1 MLSHIGKR
9 GVAVATTVFMIG
21 SLILSTPKIVNAEEV
36 KVGTPIQLEYDRNN
50 TYENY
55 LNAHK
60 SAPSPKKEIAVKG
73 VDFKNFE
80 NTQLKV
86 VDEYMGRKKVLY
98 WDSKTSSIEWNVDV
112 SEEGFYNI
120 CLSYNAALEAKNDIE
135 LKLEVNGGLPFNE
148 AANNRLARI
157 WKDTTGILQDDRGN
171 DLRPKLEQTAK
182 WIEYNLKDKDGFN
195 GGDFKVYF
203 KKGMNT
209 IKLTSNGE
217 PMYLDYI
224 KLYQGNDIKT
234 YKEVSEQY
242 KSKNYK
248 EASGEPIK
256 FQAEKAGLRSSS
268 VLNTGYDRSTSA
280 TEPSDVSKIRMNT
293 INPNFWKESGQW
305 ISWNFDVP
313 ESGLYKIGI
322 KYRQNVTPGFFS
334 SRTIKLDGQV
344 PFKELEAVK
353 FGYSTNWGVKV
364 LGDDNPYLIYLEKGS
379 HELTMEATLGDMTD
393 IIRGL
398 QDDTFQLNQ
407 LYRNIIMISGTTPDT
422 LRDYQF
428 EKWIPGLVDQ
438 LNSIATSLE
447 EKKKTFDK
455 VSGNSGSDTAFL
467 STFAYQLKDLAKDPA
482 TIATRLD
489 KFKANLGSLSA
500 LLLKVTNQPLE
511 LDYFVVSPPNN
522 KMPSPKAGFLQSI
535 SYSVKTFFT
544 SFTEDYNVISSK
556 KDESK
561 RSVKVWV
568 GLGRDQVGV
577 LKNMINDEF
586 TPKTGINIELEL
598 VQGSLIEATLA
609 GRGPDVALQVGQTE
623 PINFALRGAV
633 TDLKQFKDF
642 DEVSKR
648 FYSSALTPFE
658 FRNKCYGLPDVQT
671 FDMLFYRKDVLQ
683 QLGLGIPQT
692 WEQLNQMIPILQE
705 KKMSIGITQG
715 LFPTLLFQRDGKYF
729 KDDLKA
735 VNFDSE
741 EAKDAFK
748 QLTDYFVRYDFP
760 LAFEAQNRFRTG
772 ETPLMVQPYSFYQQL
787 AVAAPEIKGLWDM
800 APVPGT
806 KSSNGNINRATSS
819 TISACVMFEK
829 TKDKD
834 AAWEF
839 MKWFTSTEVQ
849 AEYGRELE
857 AIMGPSAR
865 YTTANKEA
873 FKLLPWTKEQQ
884 QTLIS
889 QWDQVKAIPQTPGS
903 YYVDRGFQNAF
914 RDAAISHENPY
925 EKLSYWTREINH
937 EIERKFKE
945 FGLD

>member
-21 SLILSTPKIVNAEEV
+21 SLILSTPKIVNAEEAI
-36 KVGTPIQLEYDRNN
+36 VGKPIQFEYDRNN
-50 TYENY
+50 TYESY

-60 SAPSPKKEIAVKG
+60 GATSPKKEITVKG
-73 VDFKNFE
+73 VDFIAS
-80 NTQLKV
+80 QDVQAKV
-86 VDEYMGRKKVLY
+86 LEEYMGRKKVLY
-98 WDSKTSSIEWNVDV
+98 WDSKINSLEWNVEV
-112 SEEGFYNI
+112 PEEGFYNVCI
-120 CLSYNAALEAKNDIE
+120 SYNAALEAKNDIE
-135 LKLEVNGGLPFNE
+135 LKLEVNGSLPFNE
-148 AANNRLARI
+148 AANNRLVRV
-157 WKDTTGILQDDRGN
+157 WKDTSGITQDERGN

-182 WIEYNLKDKDGFN
+182 WLEDDLKDKTGLN
-195 GGDFKVYF
+195 TGSFKIYF
-203 KKGMNT
+203 KKGSNA

-217 PMYLDYI
+217 PMYLDYF
-224 KLYQGNDIKT
+224 KLYQSEEVKS

-248 EASGEPIK
+248 DASGEPIH
-256 FQAEKAGLRSSS
+256 FQAEKAGLRSNS
-268 VLNTGYDRSTSA
+268 VLNTGFDRSTSA
-280 TEPSDVSKIRMNT
+280 TEPSDISKIKMNT
-293 INPNFWKESGQW
+293 INPNYWKESGQW

-313 ESGLYKIGI
+313 ESGLYKLGI
-322 KYRQNVTPGFFS
+322 KYRQNITPGFFS
-334 SRTIKLDGQV
+334 SRTVKLDGKV

-353 FGYSTNWGVKV
+353 FGYNNEWQMKV
-364 LGDDNPYLIYLEKGS
+364 LGDDTPYLFYLEKGS
-379 HELTMEATLGDMTD
+379 HELTMEVSLGAMTN

-398 QDDTFQLNQ
+398 QDDTFQLNE

-428 EKWIPGLVDQ
+428 EKLIPGLSEKMI
-438 LNSIATSLE
+438 SIADDLE
-447 EKKKTFDK
+447 AKQKLLKEI
-455 VSGNSGSDTAFL
+455 SGNNGSDSAFL
-467 STFAYQLKDLAKDPA
+467 GTFAYQLRNLAKDPS

-500 LLLKVTNQPLE
+500 IILKVSSQPLE
-511 LDYFVVSPPNN
+511 LDYFVVSPPSN
-522 KMPSPKAGFLQSI
+522 KMPSPKAGFFQSI
-535 SYSVKTFFT
+535 SYSIKTFFS
-544 SFTEDYNVISSK
+544 SFTEDYSVISK
-556 KDESK
+556 GKGESK
-561 RSVKVWV
+561 RTVKVWV

-609 GRGPDVALQVGQTE
+609 GRGPDIALQVAQAE
-623 PINFALRGAV
+623 PINYAIRGAV
-633 TDLKQFKDF
+633 VDLKQFKDF
-642 DEVSKR
+642 DEVAKR

-671 FDMLFYRKDVLQ
+671 FDMLFYRKDILK
-683 QLGLGIPQT
+683 QLGLGVPET
-692 WEQLNQMIPILQE
+692 WDELNKMIPILQE
-705 KKMSIGITQG
+705 KRMDIGITQG
-715 LFPTLLFQRDGKYF
+715 LFPSLLFQRGGEYF
-729 KDDLKA
+729 NSDLKA
-735 VNFDSE
+735 TNFDSK
-741 EAKDAFK
+741 EATDAFK
-748 QLTDYFVRYDFP
+748 QLTDYFVRYNFP
-760 LAFEAQNRFRTG
+760 LTYNAQNRFRTG
-772 ETPLMVQPYSFYQQL
+772 ESPLMIQPYSLYQEL

-800 APVPGT
+800 APIPGI
-806 KSSNGNINRATSS
+806 KDNKGNINRATSS

-839 MKWFTSTEVQ
+839 MKWFTSTEAQ
-849 AEYGRELE
+849 AKYGKELE

-884 QTLIS
+884 NTLVA

-914 RDAAISHENPY
+914 RNVAISHENPY
-925 EKLSYWTREINH
+925 ESLSYWNREINI

-945 FGLD
+945 FGLE